1 MKCWRHSVSVCCG
14 RQATRIFLLEG
25 KTILAYCDECA
36 DEMTGLWNN
45 RGWMNNY
52 PESKER
58 RSLEWEE
65 LPVDMMA
72 LFDVQDS

>member
-1 MKCWRHSVSVCCG
+1 
-14 RQATRIFLLEG
+14 
-25 KTILAYCDECA
+25 
-36 DEMTGLWNN
+36 MTGLWNN